1 MTFDPYVRNAIK
13 QAEGRRREFYLFVS
27 VLIDNVVDVRI
38 VVDLLVVIDHTF
50 HTGMLF
56 LPVDLDLLAKP
67 ARRGPLSLG
76 RGARGIG
83 LKTLS
88 SLSAMSTRP

>member
-67 ARRGPLSLG
+67 ARRKREIVTIWTCVVETSQCKSRTGS
-76 RGARGIG
+76 
-83 LKTLS
+83 
-88 SLSAMSTRP
+88 